1 MGKHPTRGVWIFYR
15 ESERHGTFRRFFYV
29 SSGETSFPSQ
39 VYFLGILSPSWK
51 AELDIDNLIFLPPE
65 EILAMIPNLKASS
78 IQ

>member
-1 MGKHPTRGVWIFYR
+1 
-15 ESERHGTFRRFFYV
+15 
-29 SSGETSFPSQ
+29 
-39 VYFLGILSPSWK
+39 LSPSWK